1 MTKKIFEGV
10 VNGQV
15 YKTVGEYNAA
25 INKAIEAG
33 VPIEANTTTRIEVI
47 EDEKELDFHNV
58 EGLDFLPDV
67 NLDAPFDEDLD
78 VEALFEQRQKL
89 FDNLSPEDFKEF
101 LTQAKNEFGKTAQRL
116 DVNQKAMDALQ
127 AKLDVLE
134 QANSVLEDLQEYY
147 NSMIELANAKLLK
160 SDVKTKTKCTKT
172 PQSNTTSNERVKQLL
187 ESLGLM

>member
-1 MTKKIFEGV
+1 MTKKVFEGV

-25 INKAIEAG
+25 ISKAIDAG

-67 NLDAPFDEDLD
+67 DLDAPFDEDLD
-78 VEALFEQRQKL
+78 VEELFDQRQKL
-89 FDNLSPEDFKEF
+89 FDNLSPEELRKF
-101 LTQAKNEFGKTAQRL
+101 LTQAKNESGKTAQRL
-116 DVNQKAMDALQ
+116 DVNQKAMDALH

-134 QANSVLEDLQEYY
+134 QVNIVLENLQDYY
-147 NSMIELANAKLLK
+147 NSMIEIANTKLLK
-160 SDVKTKTKCTKT
+160 SDVKTKCTKT
-172 PQSNTTSNERVKQLL
+172 PQPKTTGNEQVKQLL
-187 ESLGLM
+187 ESLELM